1 MLTNNKT
8 YDDSNLRY
16 HLKVFNDGVVDFYE
30 ASERVLKKLKAH
42 FYYAVESISYET
54 YLEASQNSKRDVIA
68 IAIPAQGETIEHGD
82 IAKIGDKFYQ
92 VDHVQYKDYN
102 LPHYYKVFLYGLAN
116 KYVVETGE

>member
-8 YDDSNLRY
+8 YDDSNLRD

-82 IAKIGDKFYQ
+82 IAKSVINSIKWIMYNTKIIIFHIITKFS
-92 VDHVQYKDYN
+92 
-102 LPHYYKVFLYGLAN
+102 FMG
-116 KYVVETGE
+116 